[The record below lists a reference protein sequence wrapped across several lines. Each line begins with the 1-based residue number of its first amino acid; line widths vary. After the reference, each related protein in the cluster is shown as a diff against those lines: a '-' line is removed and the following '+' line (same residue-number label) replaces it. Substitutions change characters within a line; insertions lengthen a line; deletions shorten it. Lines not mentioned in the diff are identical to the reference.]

1 MNIVEKVFKDEQI
14 ITEQFSKEKTGVI
27 LFPRYYLYRYYFVK
41 EENME
46 KIIEM
51 IGQSCENYVGVT
63 RFDTSEFILCTPT
76 MLKHREEYKTIK
88 TVVCEKGIASD
99 MIWWG
104 NFIEDFKFYFAS
116 TDCKNKERRRIHYTI
131 HSSTKEKYLLIIS
144 LMIELC
150 GCKCSVRYWVNE

>member
-51 IGQSCENYVGVT
+51 IGQSC
-63 RFDTSEFILCTPT
+63 
-76 MLKHREEYKTIK
+76 
-88 TVVCEKGIASD
+88 
-99 MIWWG
+99 
-104 NFIEDFKFYFAS
+104 
-116 TDCKNKERRRIHYTI
+116 
-131 HSSTKEKYLLIIS
+131 
-144 LMIELC
+144 
-150 GCKCSVRYWVNE
+150 